1 MILLQIALFQDAM
14 FSAFRSV
21 PSRYRWCPENNWLGS
36 FTVSIGE
43 CRANV
48 CIAFIVTLGCRLSFF
63 NSLARPFLK
72 TRKNAWFWRVTKDFA
87 YMHWPKKKKKTCS
100 TSLRDLAVI
109 APCQKVKKKWKFRP
123 GNTKARDLVCVL
135 FSSLPTFC
143 KGPLAWRCLG
153 RVQFTQFSS
162 PCGTRRDFYFASLL
176 TQPLCPSYRFPS
188 VPSAVFFSVFFFFF
202 RLRVFF
208 VIAVQ
213 WYRGTQNRFEC
224 VNKFKVTKKEIERRL
239 FLSHLGSRFPP
250 PSRAPAS
257 CSAILIVPDRTPRAI
272 QRLGLKSMQ
281 QHGIRRSFPCS
292 VSFNESVCEIAISL
306 SAVLAATCSAR
317 ERMRATQTAL
327 ATRKRGPFTRRM
339 MFFLDDAMASRI
351 SCAQGSRLTVNRA

>member
-1 MILLQIALFQDAM
+1 MCCFL
-14 FSAFRSV
+14 R
-21 PSRYRWCPENNWLGS
+21 C
-36 FTVSIGE
+36 
-43 CRANV
+43 
-48 CIAFIVTLGCRLSFF
+48 
-63 NSLARPFLK
+63 RPFV
-72 TRKNAWFWRVTKDFA
+72 RA
-87 YMHWPKKKKKTCS
+87 P
-100 TSLRDLAVI
+100 LRDAV
-109 APCQKVKKKWKFRP
+109 
-123 GNTKARDLVCVL
+123 LVG
-135 FSSLPTFC
+135 FSSRSFPAHVGRGVTFILP
-143 KGPLAWRCLG
+143 R
-153 RVQFTQFSS
+153 FS
-162 PCGTRRDFYFASLL
+162 PN
-176 TQPLCPSYRFPS
+176 
-188 VPSAVFFSVFFFFF
+188 PSALRTGFHLFRQPFSFQFFFFF

-317 ERMRATQTAL
+317 ERMRDRARYAEAGAL
-327 ATRKRGPFTRRM
+327 HETHDVLFG
-339 MFFLDDAMASRI
+339 
-351 SCAQGSRLTVNRA
+351 